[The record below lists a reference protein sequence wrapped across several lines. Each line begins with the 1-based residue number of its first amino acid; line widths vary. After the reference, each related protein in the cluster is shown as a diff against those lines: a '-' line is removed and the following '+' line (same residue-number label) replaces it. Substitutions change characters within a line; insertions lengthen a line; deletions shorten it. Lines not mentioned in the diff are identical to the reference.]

1 MTNATQHMKEKTL
14 QFEITTPERQVFQ
27 ETVRQVSIPTETGEI
42 TVLPNHLP
50 LIAPVPAG
58 ELRAVKE
65 SGEEVLM
72 AVSGGFVTVQ
82 RDNHVVVLADTA
94 ERAEELD
101 LEAIEEAK
109 KRAEEVMQQKH
120 DDVERY
126 ADAAAAMA
134 RELARLKVATKH
146 RNKRR

>member
-1 MTNATQHMKEKTL
+1 MSDTL
-14 QFEITTPERQVFQ
+14 KFEITTPERQVFK
-27 ETVRQVSIPTETGEI
+27 ETVLQVTIPTEAGEI

-50 LIAPVPAG
+50 LIAPIPAG

-65 SGEEVLM
+65 GGEEVLM

-82 RDNHVVVLADTA
+82 RDNRVVILADTA

-101 LEAIEEAK
+101 LEAIEAAK
-109 KRAEEVMQQKH
+109 RRAAEVMEQKH

-126 ADAAAAMA
+126 ADAAAIMA
-134 RELARLKVATKH
+134 RELARWKVATKH
-146 RNKRR
+146 RNKRH